1 MRFENIESKM
11 AYTTRGKC
19 SVYYASRVSV
29 FFEKSFRVPKVVPKN
44 VLFHVL
50 IVVTLLRQS
59 PTYSLDKCNAT
70 LTHVAQG

>member
-1 MRFENIESKM
+1 MLIVY
-11 AYTTRGKC
+11 ATRGKC
-19 SVYYASRVSV
+19 SIYYASRVSV
-29 FFEKSFRVPKVVPKN
+29 FLEKSFRLPKVVLKN

-59 PTYSLDKCNAT
+59 PTYPLDKCNAT